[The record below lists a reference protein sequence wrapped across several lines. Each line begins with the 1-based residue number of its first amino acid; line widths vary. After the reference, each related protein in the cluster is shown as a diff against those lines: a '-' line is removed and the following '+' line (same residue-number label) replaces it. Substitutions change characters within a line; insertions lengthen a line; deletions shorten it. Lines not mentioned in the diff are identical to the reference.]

1 LADKQLRATPEQLCD
16 ALGAC
21 TELKPVYRRLL
32 KMALE
37 QLQFL
42 EQQISQ
48 LDQEMANLLSHH
60 QDAVKRLAEVPGLGV
75 DSAQQIIAEV
85 GPTAVTFPSE
95 KQLSSWVGVCSGDDE
110 SAGVNY
116 SHRSPNGNRHMRRVL
131 NQAANAAART
141 KGSIFEIVYRRSI
154 PRLGHNQ
161 AIGAIAHRQCRLI
174 WLILHQGVRYEER
187 GPAVTTRSKQKRTQN
202 DQATPKSRLPDR
214 TTQFSTPQFNTSAVI
229 FNPVV
234 VRRPRLGRKEPD
246 MIIIGVDYHPSFQQI
261 AFMDQE
267 TGECGE
273 RELNHSDGEAERFY
287 RELKERGGSVR
298 VEMEATGHARWFE
311 RLLAELGF
319 ELWIGDPAEIKT
331 KRVRKQKTDREDARL
346 MLKLLLENRF
356 PRIWVPSPE
365 NRDLRQLLWHRH
377 RLVQM
382 RTRIMNQLQAV
393 AMNEGYRWKKKLFGQ
408 QGRALLEK
416 LSLAPWASRRR
427 KELLELLDQLDPK
440 IAELTAAVEREANKR
455 PEVVR
460 LMTHPGVGPITGVA
474 YVLVIGTPDRFPCGK
489 KIGSY
494 TGLIPCEDSSAGRQR
509 LGHISKQ
516 GNTLLRFLL
525 VEAAQAAARCDADW
539 RRRYMHLMMRRE
551 KGIAKVAMARKLAVR
566 LYWMWRN
573 NWQYSQLVEFGSN
586 AGKLGTVHGM
596 K

>member
-1 LADKQLRATPEQLCD
+1 
-16 ALGAC
+16 
-21 TELKPVYRRLL
+21 
-32 KMALE
+32 
-37 QLQFL
+37 
-42 EQQISQ
+42 
-48 LDQEMANLLSHH
+48 
-60 QDAVKRLAEVPGLGV
+60 
-75 DSAQQIIAEV
+75 
-85 GPTAVTFPSE
+85 
-95 KQLSSWVGVCSGDDE
+95 
-110 SAGVNY
+110 
-116 SHRSPNGNRHMRRVL
+116 
-131 NQAANAAART
+131 
-141 KGSIFEIVYRRSI
+141 
-154 PRLGHNQ
+154 
-161 AIGAIAHRQCRLI
+161 
-174 WLILHQGVRYEER
+174 
-187 GPAVTTRSKQKRTQN
+187 
-202 DQATPKSRLPDR
+202 
-214 TTQFSTPQFNTSAVI
+214 
-229 FNPVV
+229 
-234 VRRPRLGRKEPD
+234 
-246 MIIIGVDYHPSFQQI
+246 MIIIGVDYHPSSQQI

-287 RELKERGGSVR
+287 RELKERGVGVG
-298 VEMEATGHARWFE
+298 VGMEATGHARWFE

-346 MLKLLLENRF
+346 MLRLLLENRF

-427 KELLELLDQLDPK
+427 KELLELLDQLNPK

-551 KGIAKVAMARKLAVR
+551 KRIAKVAMARKLAVR